1 MPLTDHIDID
11 NTSLYLRVNMCHESY
26 EHHAQPSFSSTKHS
40 DRATDGLEAL
50 PPKRGLPTTPTAA
63 NRVRGGSV
71 GECVRR
77 RPERA
82 ALLDSLA
89 VYLEKQSV
97 GDVQP
102 AQVHAKRLSP
112 GAAWY
117 AQDWRLER
125 SPVPGAGSRPN
136 TFRNWRMGLANDR
149 RAVVGADRRQE

>member
-1 MPLTDHIDID
+1 MPLTDHID

-26 EHHAQPSFSSTKHS
+26 EHHAQPSFSSTKRPTARS

-63 NRVRGGSV
+63 NRVRGGGSV

-82 ALLDSLA
+82 ALLNSLA

-102 AQVHAKRLSP
+102 VQVHGKRLSP

-117 AQDWRLER
+117 AQD
-125 SPVPGAGSRPN
+125 
-136 TFRNWRMGLANDR
+136 
-149 RAVVGADRRQE
+149 

>member
-1 MPLTDHIDID
+1 MRPGGPIAAEYIVSIFPQNALNGPYRYID
-11 NTSLYLRVNMCHESY
+11 NTSLYIRINMCHES

-63 NRVRGGSV
+63 NRVRGGGV

-117 AQDWRLER
+117 AQD
-125 SPVPGAGSRPN
+125 
-136 TFRNWRMGLANDR
+136 
-149 RAVVGADRRQE
+149 